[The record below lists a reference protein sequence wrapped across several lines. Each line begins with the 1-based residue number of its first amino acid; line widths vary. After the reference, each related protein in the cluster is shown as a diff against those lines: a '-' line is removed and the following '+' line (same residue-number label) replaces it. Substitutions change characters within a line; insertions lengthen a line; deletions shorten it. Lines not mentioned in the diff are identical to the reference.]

1 MATTNTSG
9 PRRQVSPSICPVTGD
24 CTYALNLTPL
34 QLADHVRLTLKP
46 VHTLPIVFVPGIMGS
61 NLKGTA
67 GDYPATPVQSTE
79 VQQRIKQFF
88 DVPSVEHE
96 PAYQHPT
103 TQLITAYA
111 IAKIAAALPSPSA
124 STSTSTSPRRP

>member
-67 GDYPATPVQSTE
+67 GDYQDTE
-79 VQQRIKQFF
+79 VWRLDSNGKMFAAHVKQSAG
-88 DVPSVEHE
+88 DRQK
-96 PAYQHPT
+96 ALHP
-103 TQLITAYA
+103 
-111 IAKIAAALPSPSA
+111 
-124 STSTSTSPRRP
+124 